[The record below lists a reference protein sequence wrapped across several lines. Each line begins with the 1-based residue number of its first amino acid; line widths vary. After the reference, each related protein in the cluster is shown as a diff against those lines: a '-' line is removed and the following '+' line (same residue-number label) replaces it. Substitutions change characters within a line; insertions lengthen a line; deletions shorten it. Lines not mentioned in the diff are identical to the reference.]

1 MGKNIEINKPA
12 SNDVTVTRTTQN
24 TTVSQVSTDTIRVND
39 PGPQGVIGPTGP
51 LGPTGPTGAA
61 STVTGPTGPTGPTGA
76 TGVVIGAT
84 APGDTTVVWADTTVA
99 GVLGPTGATGA
110 TGPTGAQ
117 GNASTVT
124 GPTGATGPT
133 GPTGA
138 ASTVTGPTGASAARA
153 RQHAFV
159 STGYGTDYFGSAP
172 LGTATTTALW
182 TIKKIVLNSSGAA
195 TVTTATNV
203 QWVDYL
209 TATYT

>member
-1 MGKNIEINKPA
+1 MA
-12 SNDVTVTRTTQN
+12 ADT
-24 TTVSQVSTDTIRVND
+24 TTVRVVTESTTVMAAAATTVVRTVD
-39 PGPQGVIGPTGP
+39 
-51 LGPTGPTGAA
+51 A
-61 STVTGPTGPTGPTGA
+61 STVVATASTGPAGA
-76 TGVVIGAT
+76 Q
-84 APGDTTVVWADTTVA
+84 
-99 GVLGPTGATGA
+99 GATGA
-110 TGPTGAQ
+110 TGDSG
-117 GNASTVT
+117 
-124 GPTGATGPT
+124 
-133 GPTGA
+133 
-138 ASTVTGPTGASAARA
+138 ARA